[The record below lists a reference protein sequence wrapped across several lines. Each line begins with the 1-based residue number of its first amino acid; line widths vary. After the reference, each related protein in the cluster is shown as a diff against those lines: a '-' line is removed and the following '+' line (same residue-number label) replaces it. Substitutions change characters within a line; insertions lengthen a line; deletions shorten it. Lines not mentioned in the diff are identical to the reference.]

1 MYNTQDIHYNRLSS
15 CFVSD
20 FSQLFYDG
28 YQTLAL
34 NLATTVKAH
43 PACSPSDRLM
53 KVVQLGLREEEGKQ
67 LKVSKCLT
75 VYPAITFHS

>member
-1 MYNTQDIHYNRLSS
+1 MHWKSINLVRDLICLVVNSS
-15 CFVSD
+15 IFSMP

-28 YQTLAL
+28 YQNLAV

-53 KVVQLGLREEEGKQ
+53 KVVQLGLREEEGLSIKT
-67 LKVSKCLT
+67 KT
-75 VYPAITFHS
+75 PM